1 MSKKIQFNIQEY
13 SSLRNEINVRL
24 SIINSQSNT
33 ALLTII
39 SAWAAGIALKYGT
52 NIEEI
57 MSTDEIINVATLN
70 FIRPLIFLIPILYLL
85 PLAVKSGENL
95 IQLASLSAYIRV
107 FYDYLSP
114 NKNKMNWET
123 SNNILS
129 NANIDRGKA
138 SRKMRLYNSE
148 YTILAI
154 ISFLLYIG
162 FAIISTVTI
171 ESLVEEIYYIFCIAI
186 YVLAG
191 ICSIV
196 FIITIY
202 NSSST
207 KSTLMKYT
215 PMYVEGYIK
224 RAVTLG
230 VITENEVDSIK
241 YSINPYKCIDLE
253 GWFKR

>member
-1 MSKKIQFNIQEY
+1 MPKKIQFNIQEY
-13 SSLRNEINVRL
+13 SSLRNEITVRL

-138 SRKMRLYNSE
+138 SHKMRFYNSE

-154 ISFLLYIG
+154 ISLLLYIG
-162 FAIISTVTI
+162 FAIISIVTI
-171 ESLVEEIYYIFCIAI
+171 ESLVEEIYYIFCIVT

-196 FIITIY
+196 VIITIY
-202 NSSST
+202 KSSSM

-215 PMYVEGYIK
+215 PIYIEGYIK
-224 RAVTLG
+224 RAVSLG
-230 VITENEVDSIK
+230 VIAENEVDSIK
-241 YSINPYKCIDLE
+241 DSINPYQCIDLE
-253 GWFKR
+253 GWFK